1 MDIRREAMAMQV
13 QLTRWGN
20 SLGLRVPKDI
30 AAKLGLKEGARV
42 DIAAEDGRIVISL
55 ERPTYALTELLVG
68 MTPAAM
74 HEAFDWGPDAGR
86 EAVE

>member
-1 MDIRREAMAMQV
+1 MYIQRRAADMQV
-13 QLTRWGN
+13 QITRWGN
-20 SLGLRVPKDI
+20 SLGLRVPRDI
-30 AAKLGLKEGARV
+30 AARLGLKEGARV

-55 ERPTYALTELLVG
+55 ERPMCGLDELLVG

-74 HEAFDWGPDAGR
+74 HEAFDWGPDLGR